1 MRCKQWWATGALVLA
16 AAGCFAQPQRRPPEP
31 AEWVEESAPAA
42 PVFSKEQ
49 LIPIDM
55 PHHVSV
61 KVGIDPNTLAVGG
74 DGVVR
79 YVVVMTNATGTVNA
93 AYEGIRCATDEVK
106 TYARYSAS
114 GEWKP
119 VAEPKWQSIT
129 DNLPSKHAF
138 TLARQG
144 ACENR
149 LSSSKDEV
157 IRALKQKSKPAPG
170 LTHPTM

>member
-1 MRCKQWWATGALVLA
+1 MRCKQWWAAGALVLA
-16 AAGCFAQPQRRPPEP
+16 VTGCWAQQRRAPEP
-31 AEWVEESAPAA
+31 VEWVEANVPAA
-42 PVFSKEQ
+42 PTFSKEK

-61 KVGIDPNTLAVGG
+61 KVGIDPDTLVVGE

-106 TYARYSAS
+106 TYSRYSAS
-114 GEWKP
+114 GEWRP
-119 VAEPKWQSIT
+119 ISEPKWQGIN

-138 TLARQG
+138 AITRQG
-144 ACENR
+144 ACETR
-149 LSSSKDEV
+149 LTTSKSEV
-157 IRALKQKSKPAPG
+157 INALKQRTKS
-170 LTHPTM
+170 LTGFSSSTR